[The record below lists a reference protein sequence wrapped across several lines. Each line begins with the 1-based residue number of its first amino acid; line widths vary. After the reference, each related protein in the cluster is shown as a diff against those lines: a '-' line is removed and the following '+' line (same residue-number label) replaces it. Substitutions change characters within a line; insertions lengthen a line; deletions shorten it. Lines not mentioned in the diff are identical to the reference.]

1 MLLLLLWIVVLSIW
15 LALAADEFLCPC
27 LTVMSRVCRMSD
39 NVRLSHSSRPPRINT
54 NESQR
59 PCRDHPSRKKLAEAS
74 RNKHPDA
81 HPSSLHRRHL
91 TAPARHSHQVA
102 GVTFLA
108 LGNGAPDIFSQIAA
122 AIASPHGAEMALGE
136 VPPRPA
142 LLQESR
148 AWRRSCRLPSRVR
161 REGHHQGSRKP
172 GACRLLL

>member
-1 MLLLLLWIVVLSIW
+1 MQGSPKQK
-15 LALAADEFLCPC
+15 ETRRSKQQQQP
-27 LTVMSRVCRMSD
+27 
-39 NVRLSHSSRPPRINT
+39 
-54 NESQR
+54 
-59 PCRDHPSRKKLAEAS
+59 AEAS

-91 TAPARHSHQVA
+91 TAPARPSHQVA

-142 LLQESR
+142 LLQER
-148 AWRRSCRLPSRVR
+148 KAWRRSLPPAAGEIR
-161 REGHHQGSRKP
+161 HT
-172 GACRLLL
+172 